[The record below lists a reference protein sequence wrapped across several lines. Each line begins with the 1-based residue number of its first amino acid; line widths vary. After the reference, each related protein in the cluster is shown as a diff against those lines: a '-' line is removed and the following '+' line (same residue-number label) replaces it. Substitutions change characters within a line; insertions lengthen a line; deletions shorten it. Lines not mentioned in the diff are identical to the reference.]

1 MKRVLIVHHTQSG
14 NTRRLTTAV
23 EAGVAEEAQV
33 EARSLRAPDAGLED
47 LLWCNGLLLGTPENF
62 GALSGMM
69 KDFLDRTYDAARGSV
84 DGLPYAMYV
93 SAGNDGTG
101 AVRQLE
107 RIALGYPW
115 KKIAEPVIARG
126 AITQAELDACH
137 DLGHAMAAGLAFG
150 IF

>member
-1 MKRVLIVHHTQSG
+1 MKHVLLVHHSRSG
-14 NTRRLTTAV
+14 STAQLPAAV
-23 EAGVAEEAQV
+23 EAGVRLEQDV
-33 EARSLRAPDAGLED
+33 ELRSLRAGDAGLDD
-47 LLWCNGLLLGTPENF
+47 LLWCHGLLLGTPENF

-69 KDFLDRTYDAARGSV
+69 KDFLDRTYDDARGKV
-84 DGLPYAMYV
+84 DSLPYAMYV

-126 AITQAELDACH
+126 PITEAHLEACREL
-137 DLGHAMAAGLAFG
+137 GQGMAAGLSFG

>member
-1 MKRVLIVHHTQSG
+1 MKRLLIVHHTQSG
-14 NTRRLTTAV
+14 NTGRLTAAV
-23 EAGVAEEAQV
+23 EAGVAQESDV
-33 EARSLRAPDAGLED
+33 ELRSLRAPDAGLDD

-69 KDFLDRTYDAARGSV
+69 KDFLDRTYDDARGKV
-84 DGLPYAMYV
+84 DSLPYAMYV

-115 KKIAEPVIARG
+115 KKIAEPVIARD
-126 AITQAELDACH
+126 AITQADLDACH
-137 DLGHAMAAGLAFG
+137 ELGHAMAAGLVYG